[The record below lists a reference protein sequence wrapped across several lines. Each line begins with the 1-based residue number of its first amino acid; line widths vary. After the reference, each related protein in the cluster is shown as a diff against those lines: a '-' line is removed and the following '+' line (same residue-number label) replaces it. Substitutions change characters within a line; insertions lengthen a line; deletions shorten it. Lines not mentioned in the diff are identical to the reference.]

1 MTIYQIIFMTVIGAL
16 IGWFTNYLAIEMLF
30 RPLRPVTIPLL
41 NYQVIGLIPK
51 RRAELAKKIG
61 EVVQEE
67 LVSIEEILDKFIEN
81 QQRDEIIRQIKFKI
95 SRIVS
100 EKLPGILS
108 AFKPMV
114 LRYIEDI
121 VDAEFDKFIDDLN
134 ENFFKKI
141 GQGINVASMVEE
153 KINQFDIKKLE
164 ELIIKVA
171 NKELKGIIILGG
183 ILGLII
189 GFIQAVIVSYF

>member
-1 MTIYQIIFMTVIGAL
+1 MTLYQIIFMAAIGAL

-30 RPLRPVTIPLL
+30 RPLNPVTIPLI
-41 NYQVIGLIPK
+41 NYQIIGLIPK

-61 EVVQEE
+61 EVVEEE
-67 LVSIEEILDKFIEN
+67 LVSVEEILDKLMEN
-81 QQRDEIIRQIKFKI
+81 HQKEEFIRQIKLKI

-100 EKLPGILS
+100 EKMPGILA
-108 AFKPMV
+108 AFKPIV
-114 LRYIEDI
+114 LRYIDDI
-121 VDAEFDKFIDDLN
+121 VDSELDRFVDDIN
-134 ENFFKKI
+134 KDFFKRI
-141 GQGINVASMVEE
+141 GKNINVSNMVEE

-183 ILGLII
+183 VLGLII
-189 GFIQAVIVSYF
+189 GFLQAVIVGYF

>member
-1 MTIYQIIFMTVIGAL
+1 MTLYQIIFMTAIGAL

-30 RPLRPVTIPLL
+30 RPLNPVTIPLI
-41 NYQVIGLIPK
+41 NYQIIGLIPK

-61 EVVQEE
+61 EVVEEE
-67 LVSIEEILDKFIEN
+67 LVSVEEILDKLMEN
-81 QQRDEIIRQIKFKI
+81 HQKEEFIRQIKLKI

-100 EKLPGILS
+100 EKMPGILS
-108 AFKPMV
+108 AFKPIV
-114 LRYIEDI
+114 LRYIDDI
-121 VDAEFDKFIDDLN
+121 VDSELDRFVDDIN
-134 ENFFKKI
+134 KDFFKRI
-141 GQGINVASMVEE
+141 GKNINVSNMVEE

-183 ILGLII
+183 VLGLII
-189 GFIQAVIVSYF
+189 GFLQAVIVGYF